1 MRLHTLITPATLTF
15 LCLGLLCLALT
26 GCGTADPTRYKN
38 LDTSAQLVPN
48 PKDDGGRVPYRYAA
62 AVNWHAYDKIIID
75 PVTIYS
81 GDDQQFGDMDPKDKA
96 ELAHYMQRQFNKALS
111 QQRQLMQSPSDG
123 TLRVK
128 LTLTGAET
136 NTPVVTTLTHFDI
149 AGGLYNGVQAIRGHE
164 GAMGGAVM
172 YSVEIYDA
180 QTSRLLNAYISKRYP
195 RAMDI
200 GSTIGSLAGAKTGIE
215 KGAEALAE
223 ELR

>member
-1 MRLHTLITPATLTF
+1 MRMHTLITPAMLTF
-15 LCLGLLCLALT
+15 LCLGLLCLTLT
-26 GCGTADPTRYKN
+26 GCGTPDPKLYKN
-38 LDTSAQLVPN
+38 LVVSAELAPN
-48 PKDDGGRVPYRYAA
+48 PQDEGGRVPYRYAS
-62 AVNWHAYDKIIID
+62 AVSWHAYDKVMID

-81 GDDQQFGDMDPKDKA
+81 GYDQQFGDMDPKDKA
-96 ELAHYMQRQFNKALS
+96 SLAHYMQRQFSKALS
-111 QQRQLMQSPSDG
+111 KERQLVQSPSEA

-200 GSTIGSLAGAKTGIE
+200 GSTFGALAGARTGIE

>member
-1 MRLHTLITPATLTF
+1 MRMHTLITPATLTF

-26 GCGTADPTRYKN
+26 GCGTPDPTLYKN
-38 LDTSAQLVPN
+38 LDSTAQLAPN
-48 PKDDGGRVPYRYAA
+48 PHDNGGRVPYRYAG

-81 GDDQQFGDMDPKDKA
+81 GYDQQFGSMDPKDKA

-111 QQRQLMQSPSDG
+111 KDRHLVQTPTEG

-136 NTPVVTTLTHFDI
+136 NTPLVTTMTHFDI

-180 QTSRLLNAYISKRYP
+180 QTNHLLSAYISKRYP

-200 GSTIGSLAGAKTGIE
+200 GSTFGSLAAAKTGLE

-223 ELR
+223 ELH